1 MAWRGRRKETHNCCH
16 PKQYDD
22 YYLNQVGS
30 GLPVFAGARVQ
41 RGHGLGNMLSGLVR
55 AAMPLVKSG
64 SKALAKHG
72 LKTGLRIAGDVMQGQ
87 KPKRAI
93 RQHVKRAGTQLL
105 SSGLQQL
112 IAPPGRPANR
122 GGHSTRGRKPL
133 KRTASKGRGSSSA
146 GKHRRTSDIFG

>member
-112 IAPPGRPANR
+112 IAPPGRPASR
-122 GGHSTRGRKPL
+122 GHQ
-133 KRTASKGRGSSSA
+133 SKGRKTTKRAASNRSLSSSRS
-146 GKHRRTSDIFG
+146 KRQRTSDIFG